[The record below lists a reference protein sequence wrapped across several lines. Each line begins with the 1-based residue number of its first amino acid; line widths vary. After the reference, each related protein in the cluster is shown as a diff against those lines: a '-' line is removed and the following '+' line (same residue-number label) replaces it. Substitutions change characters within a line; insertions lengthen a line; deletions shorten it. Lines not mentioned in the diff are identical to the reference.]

1 VCIVC
6 VHSTFIVENRGR
18 ICFFKWKEIRLNLM
32 GDDRLLSVRLLGEN
46 KDSPKWSADFPHAKQ
61 KKKEMGSGGYGIFC
75 HSPAGRD

>member
-1 VCIVC
+1 M
-6 VHSTFIVENRGR
+6 
-18 ICFFKWKEIRLNLM
+18 EIKLNLM

-61 KKKEMGSGGYGIFC
+61 KKKEMGCGGYGIFC